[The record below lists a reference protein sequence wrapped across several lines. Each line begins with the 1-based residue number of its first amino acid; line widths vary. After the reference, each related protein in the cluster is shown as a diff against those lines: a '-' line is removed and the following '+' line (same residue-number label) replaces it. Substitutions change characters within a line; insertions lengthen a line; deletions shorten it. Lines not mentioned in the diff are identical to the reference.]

1 MGNVGKLRPKGGRK
15 ILTHGVQRF
24 QVSYFRC
31 IFLLSYLLFF
41 LIVLGP
47 KIKSNHYKRWGE
59 CWLPR
64 WAWRDSECKSHMA
77 VKAFPL
83 SSDWTGRFLFPT
95 LSRKNHQLWLR
106 HPQERAELWACS
118 PEEKEEG
125 FSSPVQF
132 SCQQKDNLRLQL
144 VQYKQWRPACKK
156 IVTKP
161 VTVLHSIALG
171 GKKVV
176 ILFCFF
182 CFI

>member
-15 ILTHGVQRF
+15 ILTHGVQSF

-47 KIKSNHYKRWGE
+47 KIKSNHYKRWYKRRMLAAQMSLKRFRMQITHGSKSISPVQ
-59 CWLPR
+59 WLN
-64 WAWRDSECKSHMA
+64 S
-77 VKAFPL
+77 
-83 SSDWTGRFLFPT
+83 RFLFPT

-144 VQYKQWRPACKK
+144 VQYK
-156 IVTKP
+156 
-161 VTVLHSIALG
+161 HSEDLLV
-171 GKKVV
+171 KR
-176 ILFCFF
+176 LLQSL
-182 CFI
+182 